1 MTSQLFQPDN
11 FSQVS
16 ITYKKLEHTPDV
28 LHEVLKR
35 YLNDFVIK
43 EIWQLDR
50 AEINSK
56 NFKVILSEGGE
67 NKKFLLRKYQN
78 LSDIEQVAFYIGLLR
93 LLDTRGVKVSKPVN
107 ALDGHSVVPVEG
119 GVYVL
124 FDFIEAN
131 YFTPSEKS
139 FVAVAKEVAKM
150 HEALRGFDQKQVAAI
165 DAFSK
170 QAPVYYNKIRSYSEN
185 DFWHIEQ
192 ILAGKEKDEDDRL
205 ILLALPLIKKTIK
218 EVIAVKQ
225 EIAALQKQI
234 IHSDLHPHNI
244 LMAGDRV
251 SAIVDFDAMRLSERA
266 RDTAFAIYRFGRQM
280 LLNFGNREAALEAP
294 RLVNLF
300 LSGYNNTNTLSEQET
315 RLMPALIKDEFLIKI
330 LFVLNGVYR
339 EKNFLWAKDLPKF
352 AAAIEEIH
360 YFWPE
365 HHE

>member
-16 ITYKKLEHTPDV
+16 IKYKKLEHAPGV
-28 LHEVLKR
+28 LREVLGL
-35 YLNDFVIK
+35 YLNDFIIK
-43 EIWQLDR
+43 EIRQLDR

-56 NFKVILSEGGE
+56 NFKVILSVGGE
-67 NKKFLLRKYQN
+67 NKKFLLREYKN
-78 LSDIEQVAFYIGLLR
+78 LSDIEQVAFYIDLLR
-93 LLDTRGVKVSKPVN
+93 FLGTRGVKVSKAVN
-107 ALDGHSVVPVEG
+107 ALDGGSVVSVDG
-119 GVYVL
+119 GVYAL
-124 FDFIEAN
+124 FDFIEAD

-139 FVAVAKEVAKM
+139 FVAVAEEIAKM
-150 HEALRGFDQKQVAAI
+150 HKALSCFDQKQVATI
-165 DAFSK
+165 DVFSK
-170 QAPVYYNKIRSYSEN
+170 KAAVYYNKVRTYSEN
-185 DFWHIEQ
+185 DFCEIEQ
-192 ILAGKEKDEDDRL
+192 ILDGKEKDDSDRL
-205 ILLALPLIKKTIK
+205 ILAALPLIKKTIK
-218 EVIAVKQ
+218 EVVAVKQ

-251 SAIVDFDAMRLSERA
+251 SAVVDFDAMRLSERA

-300 LSGYNNTNTLSEQET
+300 LSGYNNTNALSEQEIC
-315 RLMPALIKDEFLIKI
+315 LMPALIKDEFLIKI

-365 HHE
+365 HNG